1 MGTESSAIRMLRF
14 RRCEQNF
21 YTQEENSLR
30 LTTNSRTHSRS
41 QSDLSL
47 SAGGTLARVKCGS
60 GDEVSDWLDCQN
72 VSFPKISAG
81 SSVKDLY

>member
-1 MGTESSAIRMLRF
+1 MGTESSAVRMLRF

-21 YTQEENSLR
+21 YTVEENSLR

-60 GDEVSDWLDCQN
+60 GDEVSDWLDC
-72 VSFPKISAG
+72 
-81 SSVKDLY
+81 